1 MRGPLAAGDI
11 KRLPRLPSEPILAPL
26 GIVVDHGVR
35 RDPIGE
41 LIHMSDKKPPLR
53 VLIADDSQF
62 FRVMLSDLLTDE
74 GFEVLLAKD
83 GVEAMDMVR
92 QEYATLSLVVLDIAM
107 PNKDGAE
114 ALGEI
119 KANPKTESLPVVM
132 VTGEEVD
139 SSKVEDLRAMGAC
152 GFVSKSMPSKELIF
166 RVKSVVEEQTGGADA
181 AAEGI
186 QVNLM
191 VDYMT
196 EEGTFSALCYRIAG
210 QWIDLRTIQPLEV
223 GTKCTLSFT
232 LPDGSNPLQA
242 RGKVLEVRS
251 QEQVSGTETPPGM
264 RVQLASTPPSAL
276 NEIRDFVQ
284 GKTRQS

>member
-1 MRGPLAAGDI
+1 
-11 KRLPRLPSEPILAPL
+11 
-26 GIVVDHGVR
+26 
-35 RDPIGE
+35 
-41 LIHMSDKKPPLR
+41 
-53 VLIADDSQF
+53 
-62 FRVMLSDLLTDE
+62 MLSDLLTDE

-83 GVEAMDMVR
+83 GVEAMKIVR
-92 QEYATLSLVVLDIAM
+92 QEYVTLSLVVLDIAM

-114 ALGEI
+114 VLGEI

-139 SSKVEDLRAMGAC
+139 SAKVEDLRAMGAF
-152 GFVSKSMPSKELIF
+152 GFVSKAMPSKELVF
-166 RVKSVVEEQTGGADA
+166 RVKSVVEEQIGGKDVAS
-181 AAEGI
+181 EGV

-196 EEGTFSALCYRIAG
+196 DKGTFSALCYRVAG

-223 GTKCTLSFT
+223 GAECTLSFT
-232 LPDGSNPLQA
+232 LPGGSNPLQA

-251 QEQVSGTETPPGM
+251 QEQVSGTEIPPGM
-264 RVQLASTPPSAL
+264 RVQLACTSPSAL

-284 GKTRQS
+284 GKTHQS

>member
-1 MRGPLAAGDI
+1 MP
-11 KRLPRLPSEPILAPL
+11 
-26 GIVVDHGVR
+26 
-35 RDPIGE
+35 
-41 LIHMSDKKPPLR
+41 DKKPPLR

-74 GFEVLLAKD
+74 GFEVLMAKD
-83 GVEAMDMVR
+83 GVEAMEIVR
-92 QEYATLSLVVLDIAM
+92 QEYVTLSLVVLDMAM

-114 ALGEI
+114 VLGEI
-119 KANPKTESLPVVM
+119 KANPKTESLPIVM

-152 GFVSKSMPSKELIF
+152 GFVSKAMPSKELIF
-166 RVKSVVEEQTGGADA
+166 RVKSVVEEHTGSKDA
-181 AAEGI
+181 PSQGV

-196 EEGTFSALCYRIAG
+196 EKGTFSALCYRLAA

-223 GTKCTLSFT
+223 DAECTLSFT
-232 LPDGSNPLQA
+232 LPGGSNPLQT

-251 QEQVSGTETPPGM
+251 QEQVTGTETPPGM
-264 RVQLASTPPSAL
+264 RVQFASTSPSTL
-276 NEIRDFVQ
+276 DEIRDFVQ
-284 GKTRQS
+284 RKTRQS